1 MRVIDKLIINN
12 KPPEYKTVVWIDTSD
27 NYISKIWD
35 SGEWKSIS
43 GIINPDG
50 SSVIP
55 YDDIPN
61 QDSTTGSAGNSFKY
75 SRGDHSHPSDT
86 SKVDK
91 VNGKGLST
99 YDYDKTAKDKV
110 DAIPEDPKYTDTQ
123 YDDTALLNRVSAI
136 EGKESGWD
144 AKQDALV
151 SGTNIKT
158 INNESILGQGNI
170 TIGGGGGSTD
180 VVLYTE
186 QTLTSEQKA
195 QARTNIGAGTSS
207 FSGSYNDL
215 ENRPSI
221 PDEQIQ
227 SDWDQSDTTKKDFI
241 NNKPD
246 IPTVPTNV
254 SAFTNDA
261 GYLNCPIIEDTRS
274 SAVAAI
280 TGVASFES
288 LTNGQRIVLHF
299 KYRNEASPTLQLTL
313 SGGTTTSAIPLYQ
326 NYNSGVGTLTVQAM
340 PAGSYGE
347 FVYDATNNRWV
358 LLGKDVNTTYSNTSQ
373 ADINNSA
380 QGSRLI
386 EPKLLRD
393 NFYTKTE
400 INSTIGE
407 LADKVIVIDAST
419 TLPSTLDPNKVYQM
433 GTLTGVVTIPE
444 FTSIASGDT
453 EAKIWCFTFNT
464 STTAPNINWPT
475 GISKWAGGSLPTINA
490 SKYYEVT
497 AMDDIGV
504 IIESSVVS
512 S

>member
-207 FSGSYNDL
+207 FSGSYNDQ

-221 PDEQIQ
+221 TDEQIQ
-227 SDWDQSDTTKKDFI
+227 
-241 NNKPD
+241 
-246 IPTVPTNV
+246 
-254 SAFTNDA
+254 
-261 GYLNCPIIEDTRS
+261 
-274 SAVAAI
+274 
-280 TGVASFES
+280 
-288 LTNGQRIVLHF
+288 
-299 KYRNEASPTLQLTL
+299 
-313 SGGTTTSAIPLYQ
+313 
-326 NYNSGVGTLTVQAM
+326 
-340 PAGSYGE
+340 
-347 FVYDATNNRWV
+347 
-358 LLGKDVNTTYSNTSQ
+358 
-373 ADINNSA
+373 
-380 QGSRLI
+380 
-386 EPKLLRD
+386 
-393 NFYTKTE
+393 
-400 INSTIGE
+400 
-407 LADKVIVIDAST
+407 
-419 TLPSTLDPNKVYQM
+419 
-433 GTLTGVVTIPE
+433 
-444 FTSIASGDT
+444 
-453 EAKIWCFTFNT
+453 
-464 STTAPNINWPT
+464 
-475 GISKWAGGSLPTINA
+475 
-490 SKYYEVT
+490 
-497 AMDDIGV
+497 
-504 IIESSVVS
+504 
-512 S
+512 